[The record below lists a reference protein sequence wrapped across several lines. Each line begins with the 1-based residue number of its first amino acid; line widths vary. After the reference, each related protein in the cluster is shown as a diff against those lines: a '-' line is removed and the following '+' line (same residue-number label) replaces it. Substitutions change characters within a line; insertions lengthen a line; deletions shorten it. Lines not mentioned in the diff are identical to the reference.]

1 MTKTCIIIPCYN
13 EAARLKVNVFVDFLN
28 NYKLNYD
35 ILFVNDGSNDN
46 TFDILSKI
54 NKNHPHNCFV
64 LNLEKNAGKAE
75 AIRQGILKMAS
86 SNTYKY
92 LVYLDA
98 DLATPFSEVLLM
110 VGIAEQNPDLWLIL
124 CSRWKRLGSNIIRK
138 RKRHLLGR
146 VFATFASII
155 LKLPVY
161 DTQCGAKLI
170 RANIASSI
178 FNEPFITS
186 WLFDIELIARIR
198 NLNRTSI
205 EQLLFEHAVM
215 QWQDVDGSKLKLSH
229 MFKVPLQLLK
239 IHRKYN

>member
-1 MTKTCIIIPCYN
+1 MTKTCIIIPCFN
-13 EAARLKVNVFVDFLN
+13 EANRLKVNLFISFLN
-28 NYKLNYD
+28 DNKTEYD
-35 ILFVNDGSNDN
+35 ILFVNDGSSDN
-46 TFDILSKI
+46 TFNVLSEI
-54 NKNHPHNCFV
+54 SKNNPFNCFT
-64 LNLEKNAGKAE
+64 LNLEKNSGKAE
-75 AIRQGILKMAS
+75 AIRQGILKMANS
-86 SNTYKY
+86 TTYKY
-92 LVYLDA
+92 LAYLDA

-110 VGIAEQNPDLWLIL
+110 VAIAEKNPNLWLIL

-170 RANIASSI
+170 RADIAPSI
-178 FNEPFITS
+178 FNESFITS

-198 NLNRTSI
+198 NLNRANI
-205 EQLLFEHAVM
+205 EKLLFEHAVM
-215 QWQDVDGSKLKLSH
+215 QWQDIEGSKLKLSH

>member
-13 EAARLKVNVFVDFLN
+13 EASRLKVNLFTDFLN
-28 NYKLNYD
+28 NNNTGYD
-35 ILFVNDGSNDN
+35 ILFVNDGSSDN
-46 TFDILSKI
+46 TLDVIYEIS
-54 NKNHPHNCFV
+54 NNYPDNCFV
-64 LNLEKNAGKAE
+64 LNLEKNSGKGE
-75 AIRQGILKMAS
+75 AVRQGVLNT
-86 SNTYKY
+86 SNSNKY
-92 LVYLDA
+92 MYIGYLDA

-110 VGIAEQNPDLWLIL
+110 VAIAEKNPNLWLIL

-170 RANIASSI
+170 RADIAPSI
-178 FNEPFITS
+178 FNESFITS

-198 NLNRTSI
+198 NLNRANI
-205 EQLLFEHAVM
+205 EKLLFEHAVM
-215 QWQDVDGSKLKLSH
+215 QWQDIEGSKLKLSH
-229 MFKVPLQLLK
+229 MFKVPIQLLK